1 MALAPQAPEANAAPA
16 LPRFPRQ
23 IATAAGLPLPD
34 PFTGALYGD
43 TPIDEVP
50 SAWVDCQI
58 DAGKL
63 RVVSA

>member
-16 LPRFPRQ
+16 PAQPRQ
-23 IATAAGLPLPD
+23 IVTAAGLPLPD
-34 PFTGALYGD
+34 PFTGAPYGD

-50 SAWVDCQI
+50 SAWVDCQL

-63 RVVSA
+63 RVVIS